1 MKSTKCLAKKNGGK
15 NCGRREEVR
24 KRKEKVKSGVSKFC
38 FLRMWIR
45 RPRMGKFVCLFS
57 RIIKEI
63 SVRSSLG
70 RKRRDDRRYQ

>member
-1 MKSTKCLAKKNGGK
+1 MRKKRGGEKAEKKSQECCLEILLSAHVDKKTG
-15 NCGRREEVR
+15 
-24 KRKEKVKSGVSKFC
+24 
-38 FLRMWIR
+38 
-45 RPRMGKFVCLFS
+45 MGKFVCLFS